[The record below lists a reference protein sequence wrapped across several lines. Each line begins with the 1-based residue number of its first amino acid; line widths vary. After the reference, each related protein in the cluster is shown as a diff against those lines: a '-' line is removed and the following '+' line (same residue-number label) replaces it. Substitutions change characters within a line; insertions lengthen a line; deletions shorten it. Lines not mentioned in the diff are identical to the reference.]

1 MVRTTRRSS
10 VRAACANPGRRRSP
24 AVLLLSLL
32 VPGACSLA
40 IDVDG
45 LQCSSSEDCV
55 VAGLGLACV
64 NQVCIQAAPAACAKG
79 EACDEPPVA
88 SKSEPSPPVGCSLDS
103 ECSDALAPRCLAG
116 TCVSAADGD
125 RWLCPEPS
133 IPAATSGLLDYS
145 FRVYEFVSR
154 RPPETLTVKACRTN
168 DVECS
173 AAVAA
178 FTATTPDGQVSLQLP
193 VGFVGYFQLDAS
205 GALSQRFYLTR
216 PVRESQVHRDV
227 QLISPATRSLLSGV
241 AGKSA
246 KASRGLVIIEAVD
259 CAGQPAGG
267 VHFEENTG
275 DAQPFYIVN
284 LLPTISVTSSVR
296 DEANNIASAGFFNAK
311 PGLMTITASLGEEGP
326 VVGVFNAQVRAN
338 AVTLIELRP
347 EEP

>member
-1 MVRTTRRSS
+1 MVRTNRRSY
-10 VRAACANPGRRRSP
+10 VPAACADPGRRCP
-24 AVLLLSLL
+24 PVFLVLGLL

-45 LQCSSSEDCV
+45 LQCDSSEDCV
-55 VAGLGLACV
+55 VARLGLACV
-64 NQVCIQAAPAACAKG
+64 NQVCVQADPASCAVG
-79 EACDEPPVA
+79 ESCDEPLVA
-88 SKSEPSPPVGCSLDS
+88 EESEPEPPAGCLLDTQ
-103 ECSDALAPRCLAG
+103 CSDALAPRCLAG
-116 TCVSAADGD
+116 TCVSAADGEQ
-125 RWLCPEPS
+125 WLCPGPPV
-133 IPAATSGLLDYS
+133 PAATGGLVDYS

-154 RPPETLTVKACRTN
+154 RPPDTLNVKACRTN
-168 DVECS
+168 DIECS
-173 AAVAA
+173 AAVAT
-178 FTATTPDGQVSLQLP
+178 FSATTPDGHVSLQLP

-205 GALSQRFYLTR
+205 GALSQRFHLTR

-227 QLISPATRSLLSGV
+227 QLISPATLSLLSGV

-259 CAGQPAGG
+259 CRGQPAGG